1 MSTLPKTAAQ
11 VKQALPI
18 VTPAANAISSGAQTA
33 GEAWSALPD
42 SVRSGIINALIG
54 GTLVGGGTA
63 AMNYAGGGEVNKD
76 QVLRNALMGAAGGAL
91 TPAFA
96 ILLLG
101 VLGKMGS
108 SDLLALANAR
118 YLRQL
123 PELEVYGPAGTE
135 LWFEK
140 LHSSF
145 PYLEKMR
152 VSLHELKPMDSLSLK
167 GCDIFA
173 EEAKHS
179 VTALAYRVE
188 WQGKAVVYSGD
199 TEPYQRIASLAEGAD
214 LLIHECS
221 FPEPFDVTNHTTPR
235 KLGSL
240 IKDVGR
246 IVLTHFY
253 PQAEGQTDQM
263 AREVRELSSLP
274 AAAGWDLMTLVI

>member
-1 MSTLPKTAAQ
+1 MGLRITLLGTGVGIPQPGRSQAAVLIESQ
-11 VKQALPI
+11 EPLLFDC
-18 VTPAANAISSGAQTA
+18 GA
-33 GEAWSALPD
+33 
-42 SVRSGIINALIG
+42 
-54 GTLVGGGTA
+54 GTLLRLGQ
-63 AMNYAGGGEVNKD
+63 AGIDVRD
-76 QVLRNALMGAAGGAL
+76 VDIAVLSHLHL
-91 TPAFA
+91 DH
-96 ILLLG
+96 
-101 VLGKMGS
+101 V

-118 YLRQL
+118 YLLQL
-123 PELEVYGPAGTE
+123 PGLEVYGPAGTE

-140 LHSSF
+140 LHSAF
-145 PYLEKMR
+145 PNLAKMR

-179 VTALAYRVE
+179 VTALAYRIEGQEKV
-188 WQGKAVVYSGD
+188 VVYSGD

-240 IKDVGR
+240 AKNVGS

-253 PQAEGQTDQM
+253 PQAEGHTEEM
-263 AREVRELSSLP
+263 AQEVSKLSGLP
-274 AAAGWDLMTLVI
+274 AVAGWDLMTLVI